1 MKIVQSLTTT
11 PYLRTE
17 SYIKHQL
24 QLFECSIKM
33 ARRFHPITLYTDER
47 GANELGHLVD
57 EVKFLEKNT
66 DNYLWCEPKFEVF
79 EREAGEFIHMDG
91 DVFISEPILIPK
103 EYDVLYD
110 FNDID
115 IGDKYYH
122 THMNI
127 LDGWGINEVFPHWNI
142 NWSGAYNV
150 GLISFKSP
158 THMKMYSDTFYTL
171 KDFYFKNSKQ
181 RGVKLPFI
189 PMILEQLSLKLLSD
203 GMSWNSVE
211 LDKLNSYIH
220 MFSARK
226 FSKGF
231 MELIQTMSKY
241 NN

>member
-17 SYIKHQL
+17 SYIKKQL

-33 ARRFHPITLYTDER
+33 ARRFHPVTLYTDER

-79 EREAGEFIHMDG
+79 KRETGEFTHMDG
-91 DVFISEPILIPK
+91 DVFISEPLVIPK

-110 FNDID
+110 CNEID
-115 IGDKYYH
+115 GGKYYH
-122 THMNI
+122 TNMNI
-127 LDGWGINEVFPHWNI
+127 LYGWGVKEVFPHWNI

-171 KDFYFKNSKQ
+171 KDFYFKNSKLQ
-181 RGVKLPFI
+181 GDKLTYI
-189 PMILEQLSLKLLSD
+189 AMTLEQLSLKLLSD
-203 GMSWNSVE
+203 GMGWNSVSM
-211 LDKLNSYIH
+211 DNINSYIH
-220 MFSARK
+220 MYSVRK
-226 FSKGF
+226 FNKGF
-231 MELIQTMSKY
+231 MELIETMSKY
-241 NN
+241 TN

>member
-11 PYLRTE
+11 PYLKSE
-17 SYIKHQL
+17 SYIKKQL

-33 ARRFHPITLYTDER
+33 ARRFHPVTLYTDER

-79 EREAGEFIHMDG
+79 KRETGEFTHMDG
-91 DVFISEPILIPK
+91 DVFISEPLVIPK

-110 FNDID
+110 CNEID
-115 IGDKYYH
+115 GGKYYH
-122 THMNI
+122 TNMNI
-127 LDGWGINEVFPHWNI
+127 LYGWGVKEVFPHWNI

-171 KDFYFKNSKQ
+171 KDFYFKNSKLQ
-181 RGVKLPFI
+181 GDKLTYI
-189 PMILEQLSLKLLSD
+189 AMTLEQLSLKLLSD
-203 GMSWNSVE
+203 GMGWNSVSM
-211 LDKLNSYIH
+211 DNINSYIH
-220 MFSARK
+220 MYSVRK
-226 FSKGF
+226 FNKGF
-231 MELIQTMSKY
+231 MELIETMSKY
-241 NN
+241 TN

>member
-17 SYIKHQL
+17 SYIKKQL

-79 EREAGEFIHMDG
+79 KRETGEFTHMDG
-91 DVFISEPILIPK
+91 DVFISEPLVIPK

-110 FNDID
+110 CNEID
-115 IGDKYYH
+115 GGKYYH
-122 THMNI
+122 TNMNI
-127 LDGWGINEVFPHWNI
+127 LYGWGVKEVFPHWNI

-171 KDFYFKNSKQ
+171 KDFYFKNSKLQ
-181 RGVKLPFI
+181 GDKLTYI
-189 PMILEQLSLKLLSD
+189 AMTLEQLSLKLLSD
-203 GMSWNSVE
+203 GMGWNSVSM
-211 LDKLNSYIH
+211 DNINSYIH
-220 MFSARK
+220 MYSVRK
-226 FSKGF
+226 FNKGF
-231 MELIQTMSKY
+231 MELIETMSKY
-241 NN
+241 TN

>member
-17 SYIKHQL
+17 SYIKKQL

-33 ARRFHPITLYTDER
+33 ARRFHPVTLYTDER

-79 EREAGEFIHMDG
+79 KREAGEFIHMDG
-91 DVFISEPILIPK
+91 DVFISEPLVIPK

-110 FNDID
+110 CNEID
-115 IGDKYYH
+115 GGKYYH
-122 THMNI
+122 TNMNI
-127 LDGWGINEVFPHWNI
+127 LYGWGVKEVFPHWNI

-171 KDFYFKNSKQ
+171 KDFYFKNSKLQ
-181 RGVKLPFI
+181 GDKLTYI
-189 PMILEQLSLKLLSD
+189 AMTLEQLSLKLLSD
-203 GMSWNSVE
+203 GMGWNSVSM
-211 LDKLNSYIH
+211 DNINSYIH
-220 MFSARK
+220 MYSVRK
-226 FSKGF
+226 FNKGF
-231 MELIQTMSKY
+231 MELIETMSKY
-241 NN
+241 TN

>member
-17 SYIKHQL
+17 SYIKKQL

-33 ARRFHPITLYTDER
+33 ARRFHPVTLYTDER

-79 EREAGEFIHMDG
+79 KRETGEFIHMDG
-91 DVFISEPILIPK
+91 DVFISEPLVIPK

-110 FNDID
+110 CNEID
-115 IGDKYYH
+115 GGKYYH
-122 THMNI
+122 TNMNI
-127 LDGWGINEVFPHWNI
+127 LYGWGVKEVFPHWNI

-171 KDFYFKNSKQ
+171 KDFYFKNSKLQ
-181 RGVKLPFI
+181 GDKLTYI
-189 PMILEQLSLKLLSD
+189 AMTLEQLSLKLLSD
-203 GMSWNSVE
+203 GMGWNSVSM
-211 LDKLNSYIH
+211 DNINSYIH
-220 MFSARK
+220 MYSVRK
-226 FSKGF
+226 FNKGF
-231 MELIQTMSKY
+231 MELIETMSKY
-241 NN
+241 TN

>member
-17 SYIKHQL
+17 SYIKKQL

-33 ARRFHPITLYTDER
+33 ARRFHPVTLYTDER

-79 EREAGEFIHMDG
+79 ERETGEFIHMDG
-91 DVFISEPILIPK
+91 DVFISEPLVIPK

-110 FNDID
+110 CNEID
-115 IGDKYYH
+115 GGKYYH
-122 THMNI
+122 TNMNI
-127 LDGWGINEVFPHWNI
+127 LYGWGVKEVFPHWNI

-171 KDFYFKNSKQ
+171 KDFYFKNSKLQ
-181 RGVKLPFI
+181 GDKLTYI
-189 PMILEQLSLKLLSD
+189 AMTLEQLSLKLLSD
-203 GMSWNSVE
+203 GMGWNSVSM
-211 LDKLNSYIH
+211 DNINSYIH
-220 MFSARK
+220 MYSVRK
-226 FSKGF
+226 FNKGF
-231 MELIQTMSKY
+231 MELIETMSKY
-241 NN
+241 TN

>member
-11 PYLRTE
+11 PYLRPE
-17 SYIKHQL
+17 SYIKNQL

-79 EREAGEFIHMDG
+79 ERETGEFIHMDG
-91 DVFISEPILIPK
+91 DVFISEPIVIPK

-110 FNDID
+110 FNDTI
-115 IGDKYYH
+115 IGAKYYH
-122 THMNI
+122 TNI
-127 LDGWGINEVFPHWNI
+127 NVLDGWGIKEVFPHWNI

-150 GLISFKSP
+150 GLISFKNP
-158 THMKMYSDTFYTL
+158 DHMKLYSDTFYTL

-181 RGVKLPFI
+181 RGDTLLGI
-189 PMILEQLSLKLLSD
+189 AMILEQLSLKLLSD
-203 GMSWNSVE
+203 GMGWNSISM
-211 LDKLNSYIH
+211 DNINSYIH

-226 FSKGF
+226 FNKGF

>member
-17 SYIKHQL
+17 SYIKKQL

-33 ARRFHPITLYTDER
+33 ARRFHPVTLYTDER

-79 EREAGEFIHMDG
+79 ERETGEFIHMDG
-91 DVFISEPILIPK
+91 DVFISEPLVIPK

-110 FNDID
+110 CNEID
-115 IGDKYYH
+115 GGKYYH
-122 THMNI
+122 TNMNI
-127 LDGWGINEVFPHWNI
+127 LYGWGVKEVFPHWNI

-158 THMKMYSDTFYTL
+158 AHMKMYSDTFYTL
-171 KDFYFKNSKQ
+171 KDFYFKNSKLQ
-181 RGVKLPFI
+181 GDKLTYI
-189 PMILEQLSLKLLSD
+189 AMTLEQLSLKLLSD
-203 GMSWNSVE
+203 GMGWNSVSM
-211 LDKLNSYIH
+211 DNINSYIH
-220 MFSARK
+220 MYSVRK
-226 FSKGF
+226 FNKGF
-231 MELIQTMSKY
+231 MELIETMSKY
-241 NN
+241 TN

>member
-11 PYLRTE
+11 PYLRPE
-17 SYIKHQL
+17 SYIKNQL

-79 EREAGEFIHMDG
+79 KREAGEFIHMDG
-91 DVFISEPILIPK
+91 DVFISEPLVIPK

-110 FNDID
+110 CNEID
-115 IGDKYYH
+115 GGKYYH
-122 THMNI
+122 TNMNI
-127 LDGWGINEVFPHWNI
+127 LYGWGVKEVFPHWNI

-171 KDFYFKNSKQ
+171 KDFYFKNSKLQ
-181 RGVKLPFI
+181 GDKLTYI
-189 PMILEQLSLKLLSD
+189 AMTLEQLSLKLLSD
-203 GMSWNSVE
+203 GMGWNSVSM
-211 LDKLNSYIH
+211 DNINSYIH
-220 MFSARK
+220 MYSVRK
-226 FSKGF
+226 FNKGF
-231 MELIQTMSKY
+231 MELIETMSKY
-241 NN
+241 TN